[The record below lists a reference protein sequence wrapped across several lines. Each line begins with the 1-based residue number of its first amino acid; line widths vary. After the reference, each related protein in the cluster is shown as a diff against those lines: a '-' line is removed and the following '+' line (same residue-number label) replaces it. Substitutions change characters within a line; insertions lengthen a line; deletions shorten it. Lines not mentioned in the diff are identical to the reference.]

1 MLEPQAI
8 IKAHDTIAPYIQRT
22 PVLTS
27 SYLNDLLGAN
37 LLFKCEGLQVTGS
50 FKIRGVMNTLLELKD
65 EGKLPEHI
73 VAYSS
78 GNHAQA
84 VAYAC
89 KMLEIKATLYIPESA
104 PAFKIE
110 ATRSYGAEVF
120 LTKTKAESEAAAYRM
135 QKQGAYFLHPFD
147 SDNTILGQGTSC
159 YEALSDGHKPDA
171 IFASIGGGGLISGTL
186 LAAKLM
192 SAQSKVIG
200 AEPILA
206 NDAWQS
212 YKSGSIVSLK
222 GDSKTIA
229 DGARTLSVCKRTF
242 EYVQQLDDIIQVDE
256 EQIKHWTRMLFLH
269 LKVTVEPTSA
279 LALAACNNWLVKQ
292 GSSKRKTILI
302 ILSGS
307 NIDQSSY
314 KMLWENN

>member
-8 IKAHDTIAPYIQRT
+8 ITAHDIIKPYIKRT
-22 PVLTS
+22 SILTS
-27 SYLNDLLGAN
+27 SYLNDLLGAD
-37 LLFKCEGLQVTGS
+37 LLFKCEGLQTTGS
-50 FKIRGVMNTLLELKD
+50 FKIRGVMHTLLVLK
-65 EGKLPEHI
+65 EKGILPKHI

-89 KMLEIKATLYIPESA
+89 KMLGIKATLFIPESA
-104 PAFKIE
+104 STFKID
-110 ATRSYGAEVF
+110 ATKSYGSEVF

-135 QKQGAYFLHPFD
+135 QELGAYFLHPFD

-159 YEALSDGHKPDA
+159 YEALTDGHKPGA
-171 IFASIGGGGLISGTL
+171 IFSSIGGGGLISGTL

-192 SAQSKVIG
+192 SGHSKVIG

-242 EYVQQLDDIIQVDE
+242 EYVQQLDDIIQVEE
-256 EQIKHWTRMLFLH
+256 EQIKHWTQMLFLH

-279 LALAACNNWLVKQ
+279 LALAACSNWLAEQ
-292 GSSKRKTILI
+292 SSSKRKTILI

-314 KMLWENN
+314 KMLWGK